1 MQAEPN
7 HTLKRT
13 ARREDALLAAM
24 QMVLPHLLS
33 AELTYGQHFN

>member
-1 MQAEPN
+1 MQAEPK
-7 HTLKRT
+7 HTLKGT
-13 ARREDALLAAM
+13 DRRQGALLAAM